1 MKTKILAAFFA
12 LLSLNPA
19 QADLFE
25 REANSS
31 IDLFRVKLPFG
42 GKTNASVEGVIP
54 SLVESPKEFYATEN
68 RKQSE
73 VLKMTLFLF
82 GSGWRVGMGGEALCA
97 IRRSAVSTPCA
108 YADDRARDGSRCG
121 DRAASRRP
129 GGDCG

>member
-42 GKTNASVEGVIP
+42 GKTNASVEGVIL

-73 VLKMTLFLF
+73 VLKMTLFYL
-82 GSGWRVGMGGEALCA
+82 VLAGGLVWVASSLRDKEKC
-97 IRRSAVSTPCA
+97 SSTPCA